1 MALLI
6 SILKKSALFL
16 PIPLWSKTCW
26 GPTTQAPS
34 CWVWAWLRANQ
45 SWYTASEALNED
57 ATLFFNAHRC
67 FSSSF
72 PLWLFHLLSSVVKLV
87 RAIGP
92 NKRSNSR
99 TAPHHAHLLLR
110 HCVILS
116 VFCPT
121 AFSFL
126 WLFVFKTIYFLKY
139 WWPYNVY
146 NFNLN
151 P

>member
-6 SILKKSALFL
+6 SILKKVPCFSLSPSDLKHAGD
-16 PIPLWSKTCW
+16 PLLRHPPAGSGLGSEQTSHGILLQRLWMR
-26 GPTTQAPS
+26 TQPCFS
-34 CWVWAWLRANQ
+34 I
-45 SWYTASEALNED
+45 
-57 ATLFFNAHRC
+57 HRC